1 MYKYEGIELS
11 PSVFAD
17 LLITLFAG
25 KQFKRKD
32 AISEV
37 VKYHS
42 SNGGMLNKNE
52 YVSVFKKAVQRLK
65 EYGIQN
71 RGYGIWLL
79 PSEDNTPIT
88 IIDSNDDKADA
99 GICSIEKTIGI
110 GDESVYV
117 YYYNNYK
124 EKQLLTGE
132 TRFPCKIGRTKD
144 MPLNRIFSQCGTNMP
159 EYPRIALVIKCDNS
173 QLLEN
178 AMHSILKVKNRQID
192 LSPGKEWFMTNPEEI
207 ESFYRCVFEGVS
219 NEWL

>member
-99 GICSIEKTIGI
+99 GICSIEKTIG
-110 GDESVYV
+110 
-117 YYYNNYK
+117 K
-124 EKQLLTGE
+124 T
-132 TRFPCKIGRTKD
+132 
-144 MPLNRIFSQCGTNMP
+144 
-159 EYPRIALVIKCDNS
+159 
-173 QLLEN
+173 
-178 AMHSILKVKNRQID
+178 
-192 LSPGKEWFMTNPEEI
+192 
-207 ESFYRCVFEGVS
+207 RCVS
-219 NEWL
+219 NQLGYVIANEHLTFKQESIIVI